1 MPNDATTQL
10 EIQGTIKTAVDKSS
24 LAKSK
29 KEIESTLSSVKVDT
43 GGWGMMK
50 DALKTWGGMALTP
63 MKKMASAIKET
74 TKHFNGFFAAIKRI
88 AIYRAIRS
96 ALKAISQGF
105 QEGIQ
110 NAYQWAVVTGNQFA
124 RSMDMMATSA
134 LYLKNSLGAMAMPLV
149 NYLAPILD
157 HLIDQFV
164 ELINVVNRF
173 IATITG
179 ASSWVKALKY
189 PAQYMEQAAGSAKKL
204 KNQLLGFDDLNVLNA
219 SKSGGSASAMDYS
232 NMFQQVQLE
241 ASKINFTKSI
251 MDAIKSSDWE
261 KVGELID
268 EYINTTI
275 ENIPAADIAKALG
288 EKLNKAIGLVHTL
301 LKSVSFYQIGVKIG
315 EFISN
320 LQLDWGRIAGS
331 WIRWNTNIVDTLL
344 GLLDGVNWWRVG
356 YSFGEY
362 IKGLLNEFSN
372 WLNGIDW
379 YAKGNDLYWA
389 IIKIIDGVDWK
400 GVITALKD
408 ALINA
413 FKASISAA
421 FGFLNNL
428 DWNIHLNQ
436 GTIDVNYTPTV
447 TYQQAQSQAQS
458 QGYTIPPGM
467 PPAQAAYLHSIGKLA
482 NGGFPEQGTMF
493 IAGESGAEFVGQ
505 IGGRTGVYNAD
516 QMANSLAS
524 ANEGVVNTL
533 VSVGNA
539 IVGAINRKDT
549 SINVTDIRRALN
561 TTNMRYGV

>member
-1 MPNDATTQL
+1 MPNDATPQL
-10 EIQGTIKTAVDKSS
+10 EIQGTIKTVVDKSS

-29 KEIESTLSSVKVDT
+29 KDIESTLSNIKVAD
-43 GGWGMMK
+43 GWNVMK
-50 DALKTWGGMALTP
+50 NAIGSFGKTMAVTP
-63 MKKMASAIKET
+63 MKKMATAIKDT
-74 TKHFNGFFAAIKRI
+74 TKHLSGFFAAIKRI
-88 AIYRAIRS
+88 AIYRAIRA

-110 NAYQWAVVTGNQFA
+110 NAYQWSVITGNQFA

-157 HLIDQFV
+157 RITDQFV

-219 SKSGGSASAMDYS
+219 PKSGGSASAMDYS

-301 LKSVSFYQIGVKIG
+301 LQSVSFYQIGVKIG

-344 GLLDGVNWWRVG
+344 GLLDGVNWRNVG
-356 YSFGEY
+356 YSLGEY
-362 IKGLLNEFSN
+362 IKGLFNEFST
-372 WLNGIDW
+372 WLNEIDW

-413 FKASISAA
+413 FKASVSAA

-428 DWNIHLNQ
+428 DWNIHLDQ

-516 QMANSLAS
+516 QMANSLAT